1 MGAIP
6 RACLASSSHKATL
19 STAGFRQLMSCWI
32 SWPGQALSRA
42 SFVRFRQQSR
52 KALPLGGRHAESPKR
67 TAEQNAALV
76 SSRGHLG
83 LSPAAAVA
91 FSTQPCRAQNRG
103 RHPRRMEPLPEMSGL
118 GVLPWQEGQSAL
130 TGLAISHAPINRQSL
145 LRHPVS
151 AAAQSACR
159 AFWMVF
165 KRGK

>member
-1 MGAIP
+1 
-6 RACLASSSHKATL
+6 
-19 STAGFRQLMSCWI
+19 MSCWI

-52 KALPLGGRHAESPKR
+52 KALPLGGRHAKSPKR

-130 TGLAISHAPINRQSL
+130 TGLVISHAPIDSPSSDTQSL
-145 LRHPVS
+145 QQLSQLAELSGWFLNGENKSR
-151 AAAQSACR
+151 
-159 AFWMVF
+159 
-165 KRGK
+165 K